1 MTTRALPPIPN
12 GESPIH
18 RSARGATRAGSL
30 RVAGALCASLLLSAC
45 GTVEWVKTRFV
56 EPNASA
62 PAPLTSGSVSQ
73 RATPAPAPKVEAPAA
88 AAAVPAPPP
97 ATRAIAES
105 APQQTAPLT
114 PPPARAT
121 AAPTQPAPAPAA
133 PVVQPSPAPVAVP
146 PAPRATAAPAPR
158 VTLAAPAA
166 SGDLAPGRWAVQVG
180 VFYVAN
186 SAEAVRARVAA
197 QLAQSDLPA
206 DGRATRVVRRDN
218 KYFVVV
224 GEAAD
229 QGAAEALASRVRAA
243 LKQDVVLFRR

>member
-1 MTTRALPPIPN
+1 MTMRALPSIPN
-12 GESPIH
+12 VERPLH

-56 EPNASA
+56 EPVASA
-62 PAPLTSGSVSQ
+62 PAPSTSGSVSQ

-88 AAAVPAPPP
+88 APP

-105 APQQTAPLT
+105 TPQQTAPLA
-114 PPPARAT
+114 PSAQV
-121 AAPTQPAPAPAA
+121 AAAPAPAA
-133 PVVQPSPAPVAVP
+133 PVVQAPPVPVAVP
-146 PAPRATAAPAPR
+146 PAPRATAAPAPAPR
-158 VTLAAPAA
+158 MALAAPAA

-180 VFYVAN
+180 VFFVAN

-197 QLAQSDLPA
+197 QLAQSDVPA
-206 DGRATRVVRRDN
+206 DSRATRVVRRDN